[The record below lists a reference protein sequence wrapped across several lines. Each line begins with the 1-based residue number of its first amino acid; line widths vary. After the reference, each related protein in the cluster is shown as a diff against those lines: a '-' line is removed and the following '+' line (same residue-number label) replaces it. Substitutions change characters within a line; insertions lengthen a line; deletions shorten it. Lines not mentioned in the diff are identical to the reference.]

1 MLGNWFPLLTYIHAC
16 MYNNRPDLSHQ
27 IKTVIQHAATRVCS
41 ERHTFYRTADVGSA
55 THSLCEMYMSSLPRL
70 TTLGATLFVLFAVAA
85 CGKSDAPPA
94 APPPTEVSVVTIKA
108 APLGIMNELPGRLES
123 TRIAEIR
130 ARVPGV
136 VLKRTFREGSE
147 IKAGATLFLI
157 DPAQF
162 QASYNSAAAAVARAE
177 ATLLQ
182 AELKE
187 KRYKPLV
194 ATNAISKQEYD
205 DVTATLK
212 QAEADLAASKAAR
225 ETAKLS
231 LGYATV
237 SSPISGRIGRAQV
250 TEGALV
256 GQNEATPLATVQQID
271 PIYVNMT
278 QSSTEVLQLQ
288 RAMADGKLKS
298 AGKGQVKVTLVTEDG
313 QEYAQPGKLLFSDLT
328 VDESSGAVTLRAEFP
343 NPDRQLLPGMYV
355 RARLEQAINEK
366 AIVVPQQAVSRTPDG
381 SAVMIVD
388 AEGKVVARPVK
399 TGAANNNNW
408 IINEGLKEGDQ
419 VIVEGLQKVKPGAT
433 VKAVQWQKAVAA
445 GANAPAAGAAN
456 PSAPATPAS
465 TTAPASAPADKNAEP
480 TKSK

>member
-1 MLGNWFPLLTYIHAC
+1 
-16 MYNNRPDLSHQ
+16 
-27 IKTVIQHAATRVCS
+27 
-41 ERHTFYRTADVGSA
+41 
-55 THSLCEMYMSSLPRL
+55 MSSLPRL
-70 TTLGATLFVLFAVAA
+70 TTLGAAIIVLFAVTA
-85 CGKSDAPPA
+85 CGKSDQQAS
-94 APPPTEVSVVTIKA
+94 APPPAEVSVITVKQG
-108 APLGIMNELPGRLES
+108 PLGVTNELPGRLES

-147 IKAGATLFLI
+147 VKAGATLFLI

-162 QASYNSAAAAVARAE
+162 KATYNSANASVARAE

-225 ETAKLS
+225 ETARLS
-231 LGYATV
+231 LDYATV
-237 SSPISGRIGRAQV
+237 TSPISGRIGRALV

-256 GQNEATPLATVQQID
+256 GQNEATPLAIVQQVD

-278 QSSTEVLQLQ
+278 QSSTEILQLQ
-288 RAMADGKLKS
+288 RAMANGKLKS
-298 AGKGQVKVTLVTEDG
+298 SGKGQVKVTLITEDG
-313 QEYAQPGKLLFSDLT
+313 QEYAQAGKLLFSDLT

-355 RARLEQAINEK
+355 RARVEQAINEN
-366 AIVVPQQAVSRTPDG
+366 AITVPQQAITRTPDG
-381 SAVMIVD
+381 SAVMVVS
-388 AEGKVVARPVK
+388 AENKVVSRPVK
-399 TGAANNNNW
+399 TGAASGDSW
-408 IINEGLKEGDQ
+408 VINDGLKEGDQ
-419 VIVEGLQKVKPGAT
+419 VIVEGLQKVQPGAT
-433 VKAVQWQKAVAA
+433 VKAVQWKKAAPA
-445 GANAPAAGAAN
+445 DATAPAEEPAKPAPAAAE
-456 PSAPATPAS
+456 SAPAAK
-465 TTAPASAPADKNAEP
+465 TAEQP
-480 TKSK
+480 KSK

>member
-1 MLGNWFPLLTYIHAC
+1 
-16 MYNNRPDLSHQ
+16 
-27 IKTVIQHAATRVCS
+27 
-41 ERHTFYRTADVGSA
+41 
-55 THSLCEMYMSSLPRL
+55 MSSLPRL
-70 TTLGATLFVLFAVAA
+70 TTLGATIIVLFAVTA
-85 CGKSDAPPA
+85 CGKSDQQAS
-94 APPPTEVSVVTIKA
+94 APPPTEVSVITVKQG
-108 APLGIMNELPGRLES
+108 PLGVTNELPGRLES

-147 IKAGATLFLI
+147 VKAGATLFLI

-162 QASYNSAAAAVARAE
+162 KANYNSANAAVARAE

-225 ETAKLS
+225 ETARLS
-231 LGYATV
+231 LDYATV
-237 SSPISGRIGRAQV
+237 TSPIAGRIGRALV

-256 GQNEATPLATVQQID
+256 GQNEATPLAIVQQVD

-278 QSSTEVLQLQ
+278 QSSTEILQLQ
-288 RAMADGKLKS
+288 RAMATGKLKS
-298 AGKGQVKVTLVTEDG
+298 SGKGQVKVTLITEDG
-313 QEYAQPGKLLFSDLT
+313 QEYAQAGKLLFSDLT

-355 RARLEQAINEK
+355 RARVEQAINEN
-366 AIVVPQQAVSRTPDG
+366 AITVPQQAITRTPDG
-381 SAVMIVD
+381 SAVMVVS
-388 AEGKVVARPVK
+388 AENKVVSRPVK
-399 TGAANNNNW
+399 TGAASGDSW
-408 IINEGLKEGDQ
+408 VINDGLKEGDQ
-419 VIVEGLQKVKPGAT
+419 VIVEGLQKVQPGAT
-433 VKAVQWQKAVAA
+433 VKAVQWKKAAPVDAT
-445 GANAPAAGAAN
+445 APAAN
-456 PSAPATPAS
+456 PAKPAPAA
-465 TTAPASAPADKNAEP
+465 AASAPAAKTAEQP
-480 TKSK
+480 KSK

>member
-1 MLGNWFPLLTYIHAC
+1 
-16 MYNNRPDLSHQ
+16 
-27 IKTVIQHAATRVCS
+27 
-41 ERHTFYRTADVGSA
+41 
-55 THSLCEMYMSSLPRL
+55 MSSLPRL
-70 TTLGATLFVLFAVAA
+70 TTLGATIIVLFAVTA
-85 CGKSDAPPA
+85 CGKSDQQAS
-94 APPPTEVSVVTIKA
+94 APPPTEVSVITVKQG
-108 APLGIMNELPGRLES
+108 PLGVTNELPGRLES

-147 IKAGATLFLI
+147 VKAGATLFLI

-162 QASYNSAAAAVARAE
+162 KANYNSANAAVARAE

-225 ETAKLS
+225 ETARLS
-231 LGYATV
+231 LDYATV
-237 SSPISGRIGRAQV
+237 TSPIAGRIGRALV

-256 GQNEATPLATVQQID
+256 GQNEATPLAIVQQVD

-278 QSSTEVLQLQ
+278 QSSTEILQLQ
-288 RAMADGKLKS
+288 RAMATGKLKS
-298 AGKGQVKVTLVTEDG
+298 SGKGQVKVTLITEDG
-313 QEYAQPGKLLFSDLT
+313 QEYAQAGKLLFSDLT

-355 RARLEQAINEK
+355 RARVEQAINEN
-366 AIVVPQQAVSRTPDG
+366 AITVPQQAITRTPDG
-381 SAVMIVD
+381 SAVMVVS
-388 AEGKVVARPVK
+388 AENKVVSRPVK
-399 TGAANNNNW
+399 TGAASGDSW
-408 IINEGLKEGDQ
+408 VINDGLKEGDQ
-419 VIVEGLQKVKPGAT
+419 VIVEGLQKVQPGAT
-433 VKAVQWQKAVAA
+433 VKAVQWKKAAPVDAT
-445 GANAPAAGAAN
+445 APAADPAK
-456 PSAPATPAS
+456 PAPAA
-465 TTAPASAPADKNAEP
+465 AASAPAAKTAEQP
-480 TKSK
+480 KSK

>member
-1 MLGNWFPLLTYIHAC
+1 
-16 MYNNRPDLSHQ
+16 
-27 IKTVIQHAATRVCS
+27 
-41 ERHTFYRTADVGSA
+41 
-55 THSLCEMYMSSLPRL
+55 MSSLPRL
-70 TTLGATLFVLFAVAA
+70 TTLGATIIVLFAVTA
-85 CGKSDAPPA
+85 CGKSDQQAS
-94 APPPTEVSVVTIKA
+94 APPPTEVSVITVKQG
-108 APLGIMNELPGRLES
+108 PLGVTNELPGRLES

-147 IKAGATLFLI
+147 VKAGATLFLI

-162 QASYNSAAAAVARAE
+162 KANYNSANAAVARAE

-225 ETAKLS
+225 ETARLS
-231 LGYATV
+231 LDYATV
-237 SSPISGRIGRAQV
+237 TSPIAGRIGRALV

-256 GQNEATPLATVQQID
+256 GQNEATPLAIVQQVD

-278 QSSTEVLQLQ
+278 QSSTEILQLQ
-288 RAMADGKLKS
+288 RAMATGKLKS
-298 AGKGQVKVTLVTEDG
+298 SGKGQVKVTLITEDG
-313 QEYAQPGKLLFSDLT
+313 QEYAQAGKLLFSDLT

-355 RARLEQAINEK
+355 RARVEQAINEN
-366 AIVVPQQAVSRTPDG
+366 AITVPQQAITRTPDG
-381 SAVMIVD
+381 SAVMVVS
-388 AEGKVVARPVK
+388 AENKVVSRPVK
-399 TGAANNNNW
+399 TGAASGDSW
-408 IINEGLKEGDQ
+408 VINDGLKEGDQ
-419 VIVEGLQKVKPGAT
+419 VIVEGLQKVQPGAT
-433 VKAVQWQKAVAA
+433 VKAVQWKKAAPVNAT
-445 GANAPAAGAAN
+445 APAADPAK
-456 PSAPATPAS
+456 PAPAA
-465 TTAPASAPADKNAEP
+465 AASAPAAKTAEQP
-480 TKSK
+480 KSK

>member
-1 MLGNWFPLLTYIHAC
+1 
-16 MYNNRPDLSHQ
+16 
-27 IKTVIQHAATRVCS
+27 
-41 ERHTFYRTADVGSA
+41 
-55 THSLCEMYMSSLPRL
+55 MSSFPRL
-70 TTLGATLFVLFAVAA
+70 TTLGTAIVVTFLVAA
-85 CGKSDAPPA
+85 CGKSDQKASAP
-94 APPPTEVSVVTIKA
+94 PPPTEVSVITVKQ
-108 APLGIMNELPGRLES
+108 APLGVTNELPGRLES
-123 TRIAEIR
+123 TRVAEIR

-162 QASYNSAAAAVARAE
+162 KATYNSANAAVVRSE

-225 ETAKLS
+225 ETARLS
-231 LGYATV
+231 LDYATV
-237 SSPISGRIGRAQV
+237 TSPISGRIGRALV

-256 GQNEATPLATVQQID
+256 GLNEATPLAIVQQVD

-278 QSSTEVLQLQ
+278 QSSTEILQLQ

-298 AGKGQVKVTLVTEDG
+298 AGKGQVKVTIVTEDG
-313 QEYAQPGKLLFSDLT
+313 REYAQSGKLLFSDLT
-328 VDESSGAVTLRAEFP
+328 VDPSSGAVTLRAEFP

-355 RARLEQAINEK
+355 RARVEQAIDEN
-366 AIVVPQQAVSRTPDG
+366 AITVPQQAVIRTPDG
-381 SAVMIVD
+381 SAVMVVN
-388 AEGKVVARPVK
+388 AESKVASRSVK
-399 TGAANNNNW
+399 TGAASGNNW
-408 IINEGLKEGDQ
+408 IINDGLKVGDQ

-433 VKAVQWQKAVAA
+433 VKPVQWQKATAA
-445 GANAPAAGAAN
+445 NANAPTAN
-456 PSAPATPAS
+456 TANS
-465 TTAPASAPADKNAEP
+465 TAPAATATSATNTAPTSAAADRTAEP